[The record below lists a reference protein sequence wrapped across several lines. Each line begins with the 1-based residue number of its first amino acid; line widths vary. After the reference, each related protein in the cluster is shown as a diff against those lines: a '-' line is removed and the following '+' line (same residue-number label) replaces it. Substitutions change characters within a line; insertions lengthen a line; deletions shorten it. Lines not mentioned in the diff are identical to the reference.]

1 MSYEV
6 KGKVIKVFSQESGTA
21 GSGKEWI
28 RQNFLIDV
36 PGQYPKKMLMA
47 AMTKNTVE
55 RVGKLK
61 LNTDVTVNFN
71 VESREHNEKYYT
83 NLTAYKIV
91 EEKADT
97 TTTAS
102 EAGSTETDEDDLPF

>member
-61 LNTDVTVNFN
+61 INTDVTVNFN

-91 EEKADT
+91 EEKAEEQNT
-97 TTTAS
+97 TGAAVTTS
-102 EAGSTETDEDDLPF
+102 EDDDLPF